1 MEAPRCQKQALE
13 NQGSKEERM
22 ECEGGAHPAN
32 PELLGFY
39 HLFGFRRGGLGSER
53 GSDFKLITS
62 LKAQPQMAAPPVRED
77 EKKPTKEQIFLREGA
92 GILVCLRGENCR
104 EIWGSSYTTHLL

>member
-77 EKKPTKEQIFLREGA
+77 EKKTNQRADFPEG
-92 GILVCLRGENCR
+92 
-104 EIWGSSYTTHLL
+104 GSRNLGLPER